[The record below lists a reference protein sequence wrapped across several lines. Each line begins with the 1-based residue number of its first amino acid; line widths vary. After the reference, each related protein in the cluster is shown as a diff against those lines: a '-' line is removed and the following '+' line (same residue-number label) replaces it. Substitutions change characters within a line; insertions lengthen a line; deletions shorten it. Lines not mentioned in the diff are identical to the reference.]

1 MLKVVFKVN
10 VNSSLL
16 FDKWHP
22 SSVHDLD
29 PLHCF
34 WLSREYFK
42 TAVDFYKQRQAAIAG
57 GEAEGTVWTKN
68 KERLTTKTTYEMI
81 EEKVERVEL
90 KEEEEEE
97 RRSSHASSG
106 DDDRGGRQ
114 SSSRS
119 DLSTSDSEDDGH
131 RRGGEKRDPPT
142 DKKADEF
149 FD

>member
-97 RRSSHASSG
+97 GASSG